1 MPELA
6 PLIALVG
13 ADGSG
18 KSTLLGD
25 VVAHVR
31 KTRKAEA
38 GYLGLG
44 SGPLGERIKAWPLIG
59 PPLERFLSARAK
71 QARTPGARRR
81 QGHSRY
87 CGALFSLGHGTVVL
101 AIALALR
108 PGVRGVYNVT
118 GPGEVPL
125 SAARVVLCGLA
136 PAAHGGN
143 RTGRMFTG
151 DRSGDVLRVFDT
163 STGAARHRVTV
174 GSVTNPSQAL
184 GVLRSRQVHLVVLDT
199 PDTET
204 DGWAAL
210 YSELAADHPNTL
222 IVRLGP
228 PGSSTPAGSLQPVV
242 ARDEIRTSLGS
253 TVMFSLSRAV

>member
-71 QARTPGARRR
+71 QARTPGARIPGHLTALVLYRYSLKRR
-81 QGHSRY
+81 KRFDHM
-87 CGALFSLGHGTVVL
+87 
-101 AIALALR
+101 LALR
-108 PGVRGVYNVT
+108 QQGIAVVTDRYPQIEVPGYYD
-118 GPGEVPL
+118 GPGL
-125 SAARVVLCGLA
+125 SAARAEGPVIRWL
-136 PAAHGGN
+136 
-143 RTGRMFTG
+143 
-151 DRSGDVLRVFDT
+151 
-163 STGAARHRVTV
+163 AARERRLYEEMAAYLPTLVVRLNIDIATALARKPDHERGLLEMKIAATPKLTFNGAPIVEIDATQPLEKV
-174 GSVTNPSQAL
+174 LSDTNQAIDKAL
-184 GVLRSRQVHLVVLDT
+184 G
-199 PDTET
+199 
-204 DGWAAL
+204 A
-210 YSELAADHPNTL
+210 
-222 IVRLGP
+222 
-228 PGSSTPAGSLQPVV
+228 
-242 ARDEIRTSLGS
+242 
-253 TVMFSLSRAV
+253 

>member
-71 QARTPGARRR
+71 QARTPGARIP
-81 QGHSRY
+81 GLLTALVLYRY
-87 CGALFSLGHGTVVL
+87 SLKRKKRFDHM
-101 AIALALR
+101 LALR
-108 PGVRGVYNVT
+108 QQGIAVVTDRYPQIEVPGYYD
-118 GPGEVPL
+118 GPGL
-125 SAARVVLCGLA
+125 SAARAEGPVVRWL
-136 PAAHGGN
+136 
-143 RTGRMFTG
+143 
-151 DRSGDVLRVFDT
+151 
-163 STGAARHRVTV
+163 AARERRLYEEMAAYLPT
-174 GSVTNPSQAL
+174 
-184 GVLRSRQVHLVVLDT
+184 LVVRLNIDIATALARKPDHERGLLEMKIAAT
-199 PDTET
+199 PKLTFN
-204 DGWAAL
+204 GA
-210 YSELAADHPNTL
+210 P
-222 IVRLGP
+222 IVEIDA
-228 PGSSTPAGSLQPVV
+228 TQP
-242 ARDEIRTSLGS
+242 
-253 TVMFSLSRAV
+253 F